1 MKLCEFNK
9 ENLAVDVVGFTSY
22 ENVMNEPESLF
33 IFQGQLC
40 VPHPEY
46 NRINAVNVFTN
57 DKISI
62 TKYDV
67 VTKVKLVQ

>member
-1 MKLCEFNK
+1 MKLCEINK
-9 ENLAVDVVGFTSY
+9 ENLEVEVLGFTSY
-22 ENVMNEPESLF
+22 MNVMNEPESLF
-33 IFQGQLC
+33 IFNGELC
-40 VPHPEY
+40 VPHAEY
-46 NRINAVNVFTN
+46 NRINVVNVFTN